1 MLQITEKRSR
11 VQIALACF
19 FMIAALICLVAGFTV
34 LFPET
39 PLSAIWSIKPDE
51 FAQLIQLGPWTG
63 LGFLLLSGLMGATA
77 WGCLQRR
84 RWAWRM
90 AIAIFAANGVGSL
103 GQILADR
110 VLEGALG
117 VAVVVAVVLCLTRP
131 KVKSAFQ

>member
-1 MLQITEKRSR
+1 
-11 VQIALACF
+11 
-19 FMIAALICLVAGFTV
+19 MIAALICLVAGFTV

-103 GQILADR
+103 WQILADR